1 MNVDYRTVRAVD
13 ESWLRIREIPNY
25 EQVAGQIL
33 FRKIFELA
41 PAALGMYQFGS
52 EFETG
57 TEDKLYQHPVFL
69 RHAKAV
75 VQMLDLAINLMGPD
89 MDPVTVAL
97 KDLGA
102 RHTVYGVLPPHYE
115 IVGQALLHTLEV
127 ALGDGWTEPVKKG
140 WIGVY
145 TFVST
150 AMMEG
155 AEEYLKEKMEEE
167 RAERKRQ
174 EELTR
179 AQAEEAIAGAKA
191 RAAQAAKKKGVRFDT
206 VHNISEKNQLPVV
219 TRSRKSLGRILL
231 GKSVHSRSNVSTE
244 KEIERKKIPNSR
256 IEDRGLVTWLDKA
269 LNISRHR

>member
-1 MNVDYRTVRAVD
+1 MLTVRAVD

-57 TEDKLYQHPVFL
+57 TEDELYQHPVFL
-69 RHAKAV
+69 GHAKAV
-75 VQMLDLAINLMGPD
+75 VQMLDLAINLLGPD

-127 ALGDGWTEPVKKG
+127 ALGDGWTDTVKEG

-155 AEEYLKEKMEEE
+155 AEEYLIENMEEE
-167 RAERKRQ
+167 QAEKSRQ
-174 EELTR
+174 EEATR
-179 AQAEEAIAGAKA
+179 AQAEEAITDAKA
-191 RAAQAAKKKGVRFDT
+191 RAAQAAKKKGVQFDT
-206 VHNISEKNQLPVV
+206 AHSLAEKNQLLVV
-219 TRSRKSLGRILL
+219 KRSRKSLNRILL
-231 GKSVHSRSNVSTE
+231 GNSFHSRSNISTE
-244 KEIERKKIPNSR
+244 NEIKKKKILNSR
-256 IEDRGLVTWLDKA
+256 IEKRGLVSWLDNA